1 MYAVVKT
8 GGKQYRVSKD
18 DKIMV
23 EAIKADAGSI
33 IYLDNVLL
41 LDNDGNITVGTP
53 TIQGAIVSAEV
64 IKKARGPKLIIF
76 RRKRRKNHR
85 RIRGHRQDLTLLKIL
100 DISPEGKPKSLASKK
115 TKVDDEGKDKPQKIV
130 DKKPVAKK
138 TVSKKTTAK
147 KTATKKTA
155 AKKTAT
161 KKTAT
166 KKTAAKK

>member
-23 EAIKADAGSI
+23 ESIKAEAGSTV
-33 IYLDNVLL
+33 YLDNVML
-41 LDNDGNITVGTP
+41 LDNNGTVQVGTP

-64 IKKARGPKLIIF
+64 IKQARGPKVIVF

-100 DISPEGKPKSLASKK
+100 DISPDGK
-115 TKVDDEGKDKPQKIV
+115 TKTATKKISKISDKSDSKTQPKAQAQPAK
-130 DKKPVAKK
+130 KK
-138 TVSKKTTAK
+138 TVKKTTAK
-147 KTATKKTA
+147 KTT
-155 AKKTAT
+155 AKKTTAKKTTT
-161 KKTAT
+161 KK
-166 KKTAAKK
+166 

>member
-23 EAIKADAGSI
+23 EAIKAEAGSI
-33 IYLDNVLL
+33 VYLDNVML
-41 LDNDGNITVGTP
+41 LDNDGNVTVGTP
-53 TIQGAIVSAEV
+53 IIQGAIVSAEV

-100 DISPEGKPKSLASKK
+100 DISPEGKPKAPANKK
-115 TKVDDEGKDKPQKIV
+115 TKVDDAGKDKPQKIADKKPV
-130 DKKPVAKK
+130 AKKPVAKK
-138 TVSKKTTAK
+138 TVAKFSTAKKTTAK
-147 KTATKKTA
+147 KTT
-155 AKKTAT
+155 AKKTT
-161 KKTAT
+161 
-166 KKTAAKK
+166 AKK